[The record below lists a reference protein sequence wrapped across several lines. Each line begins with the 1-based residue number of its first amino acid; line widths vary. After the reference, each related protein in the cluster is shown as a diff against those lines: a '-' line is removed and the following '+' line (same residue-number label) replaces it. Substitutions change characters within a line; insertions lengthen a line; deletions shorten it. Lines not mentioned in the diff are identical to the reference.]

1 MAQVKKLQ
9 SGGVLNINGKQY
21 TADQINEYINK
32 SGFSSEERAALAET
46 VNAISSGAQ
55 IKLDRNA
62 NSLSGENVQSYFSD
76 FYGSDKKAAKNDGRS
91 AKWARRQARWNT
103 DHNVVNHAISKL
115 GGIEDFYSKKSEE
128 KTPEVKLEFGSGWFT
143 NENGEYE
150 NTPTTLAKE
159 KLIRQVYEHLSGT
172 KKYELDSSWGSN
184 MDIISNWYKPGMSA
198 QDLIDSIK
206 SGNLSA
212 EQLDALR
219 LMGFTRPDVAKA
231 QAEESKIKDAFVAA
245 GYDYD
250 TWSPYVMFDKD
261 GRLVARTG
269 EDGKSVFAGLGGNG
283 NYYFNQQFVDANS
296 KYAFLKDHFLIDGV
310 LYKASDAS
318 DPNSELYKYLRKSG
332 GFYDL
337 NKSGDWIGANNLI
350 RQYWDGKERSNYG
363 LASEAEG
370 YSPFLYQN
378 PHLRW
383 TSLTGAYD
391 YPLTDGQSLIEIYDP
406 NGEVDMFGWGKS
418 KYVVLDKDGN
428 FVKYVDSPGNLTGK
442 EASPLSGNKIIRT
455 QEGDIHNNRV
465 VQDITIGGE
474 ATGMGFE
481 WDPKD
486 NTLIYKGK
494 IRFASGTDGKN
505 YVFPKAISDILM
517 QNPDFFKKLGE
528 TPGMLIQFQRLL
540 GSTLNTGFRDAFRWA
555 TNDMSVG
562 DWEKLGFSPDQAEA
576 LNQYFDDL
584 GDNKIRGDWN
594 IRRNQRLVD
603 PVQSNKFGGKV
614 AYLKKL
620 QPGGTIGTSKMS
632 THTEKAYDGK
642 FQNTENFAAIG
653 DDKFTASD
661 WTELGA
667 LIADLTG
674 VGLGLSGAPIASG
687 VAGAVGSTAGFVAD
701 INRDGLDWGDVGSYG
716 LNLGLDLASVVPFL
730 GSAAQGAKVA
740 KGIQKAGKV
749 VGKLFNNPTVMKSL
763 AALGVGSAVKVSA
776 EKIIN
781 GEKWDMRDIRNVL
794 NGLTGVMTL
803 RKTGLFGGGKTK
815 QTSGEIDVKIKG
827 KETKVKLSEADLEK
841 IQGKTGDDVN
851 KALQEIIIKK
861 NPKQKLKAEDI
872 DFSSAKIEKKL
883 GLRFWKGKQPT
894 GEYDFGVTTTKEGPK
909 LTGKGIADGSQRTQR
924 FNEWLRT
931 GQWFE
936 PRMGTKQAYF
946 KTKKEAIDAGGQNL
960 REFIHPQ
967 KGTVMNVRADV
978 PKVKGK
984 RDFGDVL
991 RASAQKDWWN
1001 PFRDLTP
1008 ETRAMLR
1015 KATFYM
1021 PNFLPNFEHVVV
1033 NPEGFVARE
1042 TPVYYDYNQYFYKEG
1057 GKVKKYQTPADVMVG
1072 VNGEV
1077 KKMSQSDYDKM
1088 SADYKSSNLAAIKS
1102 KYGFTF
1108 DSLTPEEKEEFKR
1121 LRLEAEKNGTDFIFK
1136 GQNFGKVT
1144 PSVEIPTNGVS
1155 QTSELPISKH
1165 DGFNKYTPEYIKEL
1179 KGRSVEIPEQ
1189 LEVIEKPVNEPTLL
1203 EDIYNAGPWAMHV
1216 YANAKSEKA
1225 VKDASDMGY
1234 SKFRQKRL
1242 GKKAFNSAYRDLAEF
1257 SIGSQKYEGDSVS
1270 DIAGGIVS
1278 GAGSSVTKLG
1288 IGLTQSNRQKALARK
1303 NAEIAKSSLETN
1315 VPEFYGTFN
1324 DGGIKQIYENGAIDA
1339 ESVANNPV
1347 TSDAIRN
1354 RQFRRQVAAEARKL
1368 RLEGG
1373 FRQSQAYSNWK
1384 LNQERLRDDY
1394 ATRRAAVENRNRQ
1407 RIAAADAM
1415 LNQQLGAGIAQ
1426 DAGLW
1431 QGFIGDI
1438 SKIATLPRAQKYQTK
1453 IQDLQ
1458 NEYVDWMSGLKSKYQ
1473 SGIDDKSINSGTT
1486 FDSWLKSNKSYLDQQ
1501 REYQRKISNLG
1512 FKYKMNSL
1520 YKRGGKVRSAEEQ
1533 IKIDNEKARHKAI
1546 DRLSKQSFELL
1557 KKALS

>member
-9 SGGVLNINGKQY
+9 SGGTLTVNGKQY
-21 TADQINEYINK
+21 TADQINEYIN
-32 SGFSSEERAALAET
+32 SANLSSQERAALAGT
-46 VNAISSGAQ
+46 VNAIANGRFRT
-55 IKLDRNA
+55 LDRNA
-62 NSLSGENVQSYFSD
+62 NSLSGEGVQEDFSG
-76 FYGSDKKAAKNDGRS
+76 FYGNDKRAEKNVGKNSR
-91 AKWARRQARWNT
+91 WANRQARRNS
-103 DHNVVNHAISKL
+103 DHHIVNSAIEAL
-115 GGIEDFYSKKSEE
+115 GGIEDFYNKKKESD
-128 KTPEVKLEFGSGWFT
+128 TTLAYGSGWFDRDEKGNYVSGPGNISREKHIRSVFDALASGQT
-143 NENGEYE
+143 PTLGSGWGDGYE
-150 NTPTTLAKE
+150 NLK
-159 KLIRQVYEHLSGT
+159 
-172 KKYELDSSWGSN
+172 
-184 MDIISNWYKPGMSA
+184 NWYKAGYNPEELLTA
-198 QDLIDSIK
+198 IK
-206 SGNLSA
+206 NNDLSA
-212 EQLDALR
+212 EQLDILKT
-219 LMGFTRPDVAKA
+219 MGYIQSDA
-231 QAEESKIKDAFVAA
+231 SKTDAATSDLKQQFDNA

-283 NYYFNQQFVDANS
+283 NYYFNQQFADANS

-318 DPNSELYKYLRKSG
+318 DPNSELYKYLRRSG

-350 RQYWDGKERSNYG
+350 RQYWDEKERSNYG

-418 KYVVLDKDGN
+418 KYAVLDKNGN
-428 FVKYVDSPGNLTGK
+428 LVKYVTSPGNLTGK

-455 QEGDIHNNRV
+455 HEGDIHNNRV

-486 NTLIYKGK
+486 NTLIYKGDIK
-494 IRFASGTDGKN
+494 FASDTGGKN
-505 YVFPKAISDILM
+505 YVLPKEISDIFM

-584 GDNKIRGDWN
+584 GDNKIRGDRN
-594 IRRNQRLVD
+594 VRRHQRLVD

-620 QPGGTIGTSKMS
+620 QPGGTVGTSNMS

-667 LIADLTG
+667 LVADLTG

-687 VAGAVGSTAGFVAD
+687 VAGAIGSTAGFVAD

-716 LNLGLDLASVVPFL
+716 LNLGLDLVSVLPFL

-749 VGKLFNNPTVMKSL
+749 VGKLFNNPTVIKSL
-763 AALGVGSAVKVSA
+763 AGLGIGSAVKTSA

-781 GEKWDMRDIRNVL
+781 GEKWDMRDVRNVL

-803 RKTGLFGGGKTK
+803 RKTGLFEGGKTK

-827 KETKVKLSEADLEK
+827 KETKVKLSEADLAK
-841 IQGKTGDDVN
+841 IQGKTGDDAN

-872 DFSSAKIEKKL
+872 DFSSAKVEKKL

-894 GEYDFGVTTTKEGPK
+894 GEYDLGVTTTKEGPK

-936 PRMGTKQAYF
+936 PRMGTKRSYF

-967 KGTVMNVRADV
+967 KGTVMTVGADI
-978 PKVKGK
+978 PKIKGK
-984 RDFGDVL
+984 RDFGNSL
-991 RASAQKDWWN
+991 RTSAQKDWWN

-1015 KATFYM
+1015 KATFYT
-1021 PNFLPNFEHVVV
+1021 PNFLPNFERVVV

-1042 TPVYYDYNQYFYKEG
+1042 TPVYYDYNQYFYKKG

-1072 VNGEV
+1072 VNGEI

-1088 SADYKSSNLAAIKS
+1088 SADYKSANLAAIKS

-1121 LRLEAEKNGTDFIFK
+1121 LRLEAEKNGTELIFK

-1144 PSVEIPTNGVS
+1144 PSVEIPTNVS
-1155 QTSELPISKH
+1155 PQTNNLLVPKQ
-1165 DGFNKYTPEYIKEL
+1165 NKPKEI
-1179 KGRSVEIPEQ
+1179 SVEIPEQ
-1189 LEVIEKPVNEPTLL
+1189 FEVTEEPVNEPSIL
-1203 EDIYNAGPWAMHV
+1203 EEIYNAGPQAMHAH
-1216 YANAKSEKA
+1216 ANAKSEKA
-1225 VKDASDMGY
+1225 MKDASDMGY

-1242 GKKAFNSAYRDLAEF
+1242 GRRAFNSAYRDLARF
-1257 SIGSQKYEGDSVS
+1257 SIGSQKGEGNSS
-1270 DIAGGIVS
+1270 SGIAGEMAIGI
-1278 GAGSSVTKLG
+1278 GSSAAKLG

-1315 VPEFYGTFN
+1315 IPEFYGTFD
-1324 DGGIKQIYENGAIDA
+1324 DGGIKQVYENAALDA
-1339 ESVANNPV
+1339 ESAANNPV
-1347 TSDAIRN
+1347 TSDALRN
-1354 RQFRRQVAAEARKL
+1354 RQFRRQAAAEARKL

-1373 FRQSQAYSNWK
+1373 FKQSQAYSNWK

-1394 ATRRAAVENRNRQ
+1394 ATKRTAVENRNRQ

-1438 SKIATLPRAQKYQTK
+1438 SKIAALPRAQKYQTK
-1453 IQDLQ
+1453 IQNLQ
-1458 NEYVDWMSGLKSKYQ
+1458 NEYADWMTGLKSDYQ
-1473 SGIDDKSINSGTT
+1473 TGIDNKSIDSGTT
-1486 FDSWLKSNKSYLDQQ
+1486 FDSWLKSNKSYLNQQ
-1501 REYQRKISNLG
+1501 RDYQRKMSNLG

-1520 YKRGGKVRSAEEQ
+1520 YKKGGKVRSAEEQ

-1546 DRLSKQSFELL
+1546 AQLSKQAFELL
-1557 KKALS
+1557 KMALK

>member
-9 SGGVLNINGKQY
+9 SGGTLTINGKQY
-21 TADQINEYINK
+21 TAEQINEYIN
-32 SGFSSEERAALAET
+32 SANLSSQERAALAGT
-46 VNAISSGAQ
+46 VNAIANGQSRT
-55 IKLDRNA
+55 LDRNA
-62 NSLSGENVQSYFSD
+62 NSISGEGVQDDFSG
-76 FYGSDKKAAKNDGRS
+76 FYGNDRRAKKNVGRS
-91 AKWARRQARWNT
+91 SRWADRQARKNS
-103 DHNVVNHAISKL
+103 DHHIVNSALESL
-115 GGIEDFYSKKSEE
+115 GKMEDFYNKKTKESD
-128 KTPEVKLEFGSGWFT
+128 TTLAYGSGWFGYD
-143 NENGEYE
+143 NGEYISGPDNIFRE
-150 NTPTTLAKE
+150 KHIRSVFDALASGQTPTLGSGWGDDYE
-159 KLIRQVYEHLSGT
+159 KL
-172 KKYELDSSWGSN
+172 K
-184 MDIISNWYKPGMSA
+184 NWYKAGYDPEELLTA
-198 QDLIDSIK
+198 IK
-206 SGNLSA
+206 NNDLSA
-212 EQLDALR
+212 KQLDILKT
-219 LMGFTRPDVAKA
+219 MGYVQSDA
-231 QAEESKIKDAFVAA
+231 SKTAATTSDLKQKFVNA

-250 TWSPYVMFDKD
+250 TWSPYVIFDKD

-283 NYYFNQQFVDANS
+283 NYYFNQQFADANS

-310 LYKASDAS
+310 LHKASDAS

-370 YSPFLYQN
+370 YSSFLYQN

-406 NGEVDMFGWGKS
+406 NGEVDMFGWGKP
-418 KYVVLDKDGN
+418 KYAVLDKDGN
-428 FVKYVDSPGNLTGK
+428 LVKYVDSPGNLTGK

-455 QEGDIHNNRV
+455 QDGDIHNNRV

-486 NTLIYKGK
+486 NTLIYKGDIK
-494 IRFASGTDGKN
+494 FASDTDGKN
-505 YVFPKAISDILM
+505 YVFPKEISDVFM

-540 GSTLNTGFRDAFRWA
+540 GSTLNTGFRDAFRWV
-555 TNDMSVG
+555 TNDMSIG
-562 DWEKLGFSPDQAEA
+562 DWEKLGFSPDQAEK
-576 LNQYFDDL
+576 LNDYFDDL
-584 GDNKIRGDWN
+584 GKNNIRGDKN

-620 QPGGTIGTSKMS
+620 QPGGTVGTSKMS

-667 LIADLTG
+667 LVADLTG

-716 LNLGLDLASVVPFL
+716 LNLGLDLASALPFL
-730 GSAAQGAKVA
+730 GSVAQGTKVA

-749 VGKLFNNPTVMKSL
+749 VGKFLNNPTVIKSL
-763 AALGVGSAVKVSA
+763 AALGVGSAVKISA
-776 EKIIN
+776 DKIIN
-781 GEKWDMRDIRNVL
+781 GEKWDIRDVRNVL
-794 NGLTGVMTL
+794 NGLTGIMTL
-803 RKTGLFGGGKTK
+803 RKTGLFEGGKTK

-841 IQGKTGDDVN
+841 IQSKSGPDADKT
-851 KALQEIIIKK
+851 LREIIIKK
-861 NPKQKLKAEDI
+861 NPKLKLKATDV
-872 DFSSAKIEKKL
+872 DFSPAKVEQKI

-894 GEYDFGVTTTKEGPK
+894 GEYDFGITTTKESPK

-936 PRMGTKQAYF
+936 PKMGTKQAYF

-967 KGTVMNVRADV
+967 KGTVMDVRADV

-1001 PFRDLTP
+1001 PFKDLTP
-1008 ETRAMLR
+1008 ETRALLR
-1015 KATFYM
+1015 KATFYT
-1021 PNFLPNFEHVVV
+1021 PNFLPNFEHLVV
-1033 NPEGFVARE
+1033 NPEGFIAKE
-1042 TPVYYDYNQYFYKEG
+1042 IPSYDYAYRFYKKG
-1057 GKVKKYQTPADVMVG
+1057 GKIKKYQTPADVMGSRVG
-1072 VNGEV
+1072 SGL
-1077 KKMSQSDYDKM
+1077 KKSGIGSE
-1088 SADYKSSNLAAIKS
+1088 LAA
-1102 KYGFTF
+1102 G
-1108 DSLTPEEKEEFKR
+1108 
-1121 LRLEAEKNGTDFIFK
+1121 
-1136 GQNFGKVT
+1136 
-1144 PSVEIPTNGVS
+1144 
-1155 QTSELPISKH
+1155 
-1165 DGFNKYTPEYIKEL
+1165 
-1179 KGRSVEIPEQ
+1179 
-1189 LEVIEKPVNEPTLL
+1189 
-1203 EDIYNAGPWAMHV
+1203 
-1216 YANAKSEKA
+1216 
-1225 VKDASDMGY
+1225 
-1234 SKFRQKRL
+1234 
-1242 GKKAFNSAYRDLAEF
+1242 
-1257 SIGSQKYEGDSVS
+1257 IGS
-1270 DIAGGIVS
+1270 A
-1278 GAGSSVTKLG
+1278 ATKLG
-1288 IGLTQSNRQKALARK
+1288 MGLTQSNRQKALAEK
-1303 NAEIAKSSLETN
+1303 NTEIAKSSLETN
-1315 VPEFYGTFN
+1315 VPEFYGTFD
-1324 DGGIKQIYENGAIDA
+1324 DGGIKQVYENAALDV
-1339 ESVANNPV
+1339 ESAANNPV
-1347 TSDAIRN
+1347 TSDALRN
-1354 RQFRRQVAAEARKL
+1354 RQFRRQAAAEARKL

-1394 ATRRAAVENRNRQ
+1394 ATKRTTVENRNRQ

-1438 SKIATLPRAQKYQTK
+1438 SKIAALPRAQKYQTK

-1458 NEYVDWMSGLKSKYQ
+1458 NEYADWMSGLKSTYQ

-1486 FDSWLKSNKSYLDQQ
+1486 FDSWLKSNEDNLNKQ
-1501 REYQRKISNLG
+1501 REYQRKMSNLG

-1520 YKRGGKVRSAEEQ
+1520 YKKGGKVRSAEEQ

-1546 DRLSKQSFELL
+1546 AQLSKQAFELL
-1557 KKALS
+1557 KMALK